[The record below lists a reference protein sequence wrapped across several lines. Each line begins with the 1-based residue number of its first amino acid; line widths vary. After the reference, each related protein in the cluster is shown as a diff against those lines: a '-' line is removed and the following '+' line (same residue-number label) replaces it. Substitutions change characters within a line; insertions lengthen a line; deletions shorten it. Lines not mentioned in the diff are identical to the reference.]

1 MKTQSIEEQ
10 LYATRLDFK
19 NQMQR
24 AIKCRTKKQKIKL
37 ANEWKEKYSE
47 LGYKELIACARD
59 KRVCAN
65 IANWNLDEQF

>member
-1 MKTQSIEEQ
+1 MKSSIEQQ

-19 NQMQR
+19 AQMQR

-47 LGYKELIACARD
+47 IAYKELIACARSEYY
-59 KRVCAN
+59 RSR